1 MTAVE
6 SCDTESPELGLWM
19 KESAHGQGFGREVV
33 GDPVLL
39 VLENDRARVAVR
51 NLVLVAQPVD
61 PVVEAQKART
71 LLDRVEP
78 LWEPAAGDLRN
89 PLDEVAVSFL
99 GVVHGHERLH
109 GLPNS

>member
-1 MTAVE
+1 LLSRIVRVAALLQLVRVPM
-6 SCDTESPELGLWM
+6 
-19 KESAHGQGFGREVV
+19 
-33 GDPVLL
+33 LL
-39 VLENDRARVAVR
+39 VLENDRARVAVG
-51 NLVLVAQPVD
+51 NLMLVAQPVD

-71 LLDRVEP
+71 LLDLVEP

-89 PLDEVAVSFL
+89 PLDEVAVRLL